1 MNIFSFF
8 SETTWV
14 ILIKSMCIIYRGW
27 RILIVTLIT
36 PITRG
41 NQFWVNVKVDA
52 HSKNI
57 LYYWILNRE
66 AEHMVMISEDASYQ
80 KGNIYCPS
88 VKGSSSTAGGQI
100 RPFFEKVSVHRKSSH
115 FLYIYEKK
123 TKCMIMI
130 H

>member
-1 MNIFSFF
+1 MF
-8 SETTWV
+8 
-14 ILIKSMCIIYRGW
+14 IIYRGW
-27 RILIVTLIT
+27 RILIVILIT

-66 AEHMVMISEDASYQ
+66 TEHIVMISKDASYQ
-80 KGNIYCPS
+80 KGNIHCPS
-88 VKGSSSTAGGQI
+88 VRGSGSTAGKNI
-100 RPFFEKVSVHRKSSH
+100 WPYFEKVSVHRQSSL

>member
-1 MNIFSFF
+1 
-8 SETTWV
+8 
-14 ILIKSMCIIYRGW
+14 MCIIYRGW
-27 RILIVTLIT
+27 RILIDTLIT

-66 AEHMVMISEDASYQ
+66 TEHMVMISEDASYQ

-100 RPFFEKVSVHRKSSH
+100 RPFFVKKYQYIENRLFFYTYMRKK
-115 FLYIYEKK
+115 LNA
-123 TKCMIMI
+123 
-130 H
+130 